1 MDVLMEILIGLFF
14 EAPFEMAM
22 ESKRLKTWVKT
33 LLFCIVC
40 GVVSVLLAII
50 AFVPPYI
57 WEVAGIWAIWTLFS
71 IIGAFIGHKR
81 KWKNHK

>member
-1 MDVLMEILIGLFF
+1 MEFLIELFF

-33 LLFCIVC
+33 LLFCIAC
-40 GVVSVLLAII
+40 GVISVLLAIL
-50 AFVPPYI
+50 AFMPPCI

-71 IIGAFIGHKR
+71 IIGAIIGHKR
-81 KWKNHK
+81 KWKNKN